1 MRNLVLLFLITL
13 LFFSCTIE
21 KRRYFKGY
29 HVENGRMGKWENG
42 RMGKRDPSTGSGTAR
57 STGSGTAPRYI
68 SPEARHSV
76 TTPSASSGNARSTGS
91 GTGILRQAQEP
102 EERVQQ
108 QTPACETS
116 ETSAASPASEAQK
129 PQRGDII
136 IEGDIVMDDIVME
149 DDVARGGDAVD
160 AASVIF
166 GVLSIVSFAIALLF
180 FGSAIFAIDSLVMTV
195 LLLIGGAF
203 ALGGLVFLGIYALI
217 KRKQSLHGHVV
228 GQTNEPEPSSLK
240 PKRVRNALIP
250 FVISGLFV
258 LLAGLKL
265 GSGQLGLL
273 ESIEYLVVFVGYAF
287 LAVLFLIITIV
298 RLVRK
303 RKQSK
308 LVEQPVTPTN

>member
-29 HVENGRMGKWENG
+29 HV
-42 RMGKRDPSTGSGTAR
+42 AR
-57 STGSGTAPRYI
+57 STGSGTGEVGKRESEKIGELGPSTVLGTGEEGKSDPSTGSGNAPRYI
-68 SPEARHSV
+68 SPEARHSG
-76 TTPSASSGNARSTGS
+76 TTPSSGS
-91 GTGILRQAQEP
+91 GTRILRQTEEQE
-102 EERVQQ
+102 QIA
-108 QTPACETS
+108 ACETS
-116 ETSAASPASEAQK
+116 KSNAVSPASEAPK

-136 IEGDIVMDDIVME
+136 IEGEIVME
-149 DDVARGGDAVD
+149 DDVARGGDVVD
-160 AASVIF
+160 VTRVIF
-166 GVLSIVSFAIALLF
+166 GMLSIVSFALALLF

-195 LLLIGGAF
+195 LLMIGGGF
-203 ALGGLVFLGIYALI
+203 ALAGLVFLVIYALI
-217 KRKQSLHGHVV
+217 KRKQSLSGHVV
-228 GQTNEPEPSSLK
+228 GQTNEPEPPNPK

-250 FVISGLFV
+250 FVICGLFV

-287 LAVLFLIITIV
+287 LDVLFLIITIV